1 MFSEK
6 YGYKQP
12 KEILYED
19 VSDNLRR
26 RIWNL
31 FYQKEILERESDTLD
46 LERVLGHQETIA
58 EKVADK
64 FGFLETS
71 AKVKLREFILYDS
84 EWYEVYDFIDVNLS
98 FLTGVEKKDRTR
110 QYNDILEQEKAG
122 YRIILEEVAPI
133 TNGSETETIEQAAT
147 TQFDSVNQH
156 ISKAL
161 ALYADL
167 KNPDYEN
174 SVKES
179 ISAVEAMCCIITGL
193 SGRQAT
199 LGAALKKLEEH
210 GVHIH
215 KAMENGF
222 NSLYGYAS
230 DENGIR
236 HGGIDFKN
244 VPPEDAK
251 YMLVSCSAFVNY
263 LIEKWSK
270 VENN

>member
-19 VSDNLRR
+19 ITDNLRN

-31 FYQKEILERESDTLD
+31 FYQKEILEGENDVVD

-64 FGFLETS
+64 FGFLETA
-71 AKVKLREFILYDS
+71 AKGKLKEFILYDA
-84 EWYEVYDFIDVNLS
+84 EWYEVYDFIEVNLS
-98 FLTGVEKKDRTR
+98 FLDGDEKEERIG
-110 QYNDILEQEKAG
+110 QYNKILEQEKAG
-122 YRIILEEVAPI
+122 YRIILDEITPI
-133 TNGSETETIEQAAT
+133 TNDAEIATIEQAAT
-147 TQFDSVNQH
+147 TPYDSVNKH

-161 ALYADL
+161 AHYADL

-179 ISAVEAMCCIITGL
+179 ISAVEAMCCVITGL

-199 LGAALKKLEEH
+199 L
-210 GVHIH
+210 
-215 KAMENGF
+215 
-222 NSLYGYAS
+222 
-230 DENGIR
+230 
-236 HGGIDFKN
+236 
-244 VPPEDAK
+244 
-251 YMLVSCSAFVNY
+251 
-263 LIEKWSK
+263 
-270 VENN
+270 